1 MTWVIIAH
9 RLATVENADRIVVLD
24 RGRIVKCGLHQQL
37 CDNNGLYARLVH
49 RGNEGGNP
57 APGGWMRLQP
67 AWCAV
72 LLLAASCAAC
82 SRSTGSRAPGEV
94 VRVAS
99 VEMASEIVA
108 TGTVR
113 PQVGAEVN
121 VGPRISGVLR
131 RLYVRVGDQVHR
143 AQLLAEL
150 DHTNLD
156 VAVRQAEAEQAEAEA
171 QRELTADQL
180 RRREAL
186 AHDGLI
192 STDELN
198 IAHSAAVLAAAGA
211 ERARAQLDAAQIERG
226 YAEITAPIAGSIT
239 SIATR
244 EGETVAASF
253 AVPTFLT
260 IMDLGRLQVEAY
272 VDEVDI
278 GRVVVGQQARF
289 GVDAFPQE
297 EFAAVVQAIVPQ
309 ARVRDNV
316 VNYTVILAIT
326 GGKRE
331 RLRPDMTASV
341 TITTGSHS
349 AALVL
354 PSRAIARDEDGR
366 PYVLVREAGKQV
378 RRAISIGEVRG
389 DRVRVRTGLAE
400 GDEVVVPG
408 TEGGHQ

>member
-1 MTWVIIAH
+1 MMLRPT
-9 RLATVENADRIVVLD
+9 
-24 RGRIVKCGLHQQL
+24 
-37 CDNNGLYARLVH
+37 
-49 RGNEGGNP
+49 
-57 APGGWMRLQP
+57 
-67 AWCAV
+67 WCAV
-72 LLLAASCAAC
+72 LLLSASGAAC
-82 SRSTGSRAPGEV
+82 SRPAGSRAPGEV
-94 VRVAS
+94 VRVARL
-99 VEMASEIVA
+99 EMASEIVA

-131 RLYVRVGDQVHR
+131 RLHVRVGDQVR
-143 AQLLAEL
+143 RGQLLAEL

-156 VAVRQAEAEQAEAEA
+156 VAVRQAEAERAEAEA
-171 QRELTADQL
+171 QRELTTSQL

-192 STDELN
+192 SADELET
-198 IAHSAAVLAAAGA
+198 ARTAAALSAAGA
-211 ERARAQLDAAQIERG
+211 DRARALLEAAQIERG
-226 YAEITAPIAGSIT
+226 YAEVSAPIAGSIT

-297 EFAAVVQAIVPQ
+297 EFAAVVQAIIPQ

-326 GGKRE
+326 GGERE

-341 TITTGSHS
+341 TITTGSRS
-349 AALVL
+349 EALVL

-366 PYVLVREAGKQV
+366 PYVLVQEAGKQV

-389 DRVRVRTGLAE
+389 DRVRVRAGLAE
-400 GDEVVVPG
+400 GNEVLVPG
-408 TEGGHQ
+408 NEGGHQ